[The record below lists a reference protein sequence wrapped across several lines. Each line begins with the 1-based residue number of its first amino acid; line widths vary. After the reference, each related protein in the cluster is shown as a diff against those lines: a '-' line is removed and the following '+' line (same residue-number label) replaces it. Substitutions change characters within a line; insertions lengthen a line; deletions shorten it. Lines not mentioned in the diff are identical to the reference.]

1 MKDLR
6 NNLLW
11 DYLSKFGNTIF
22 SLITTTILAR
32 LLSPADYGLVG
43 ISAAVNGIG
52 GVFFNFGLS
61 SAIIQSE
68 NADKKTLST
77 VFYLNQSIA
86 IFLWILIATL
96 SNTIENFYKINQL
109 SNVLLVTSL
118 VFVING
124 ALMVPNAMLAK
135 EMKFKS
141 ISIISLI
148 SNFLSGAIGITMAL
162 NQFGVWSLVVQQ
174 LCNSSIILIG
184 SILVTKWIPSLMFS
198 INAIKPMLRFGIF
211 MFLSGLLDSIYT
223 RIDIFLIGKLFS
235 PATLGQY
242 TRAQG
247 LEAQVRIL
255 SANSLLGVLFPTF
268 TKIKHEKEQLTQL
281 YYKFFELVSFSF
293 CLIGSIFF
301 LSSNKLFLLLFGNQW
316 GESSQYFQLL
326 IIVGFAYPLS
336 SLTLSIIE
344 ARGNSKNFLKVEIVK
359 KIIFLPTYFVAF
371 YFGIIYYLYAYII
384 ACIIGTFANVFYLKF
399 EIPITLKNTFFKL
412 FKYFFSSAIIITL
425 IYLIKYY
432 NNYSNSILNV
442 FLEVSFFVTFYLVY
456 HFFTN
461 SKGLKY

>member
-68 NADKKTLST
+68 NTDKKTLST
-77 VFYLNQSIA
+77 VFYFNQSIA

-198 INAIKPMLRFGIF
+198 INAIKPMLRF
-211 MFLSGLLDSIYT
+211 
-223 RIDIFLIGKLFS
+223 
-235 PATLGQY
+235 
-242 TRAQG
+242 
-247 LEAQVRIL
+247 
-255 SANSLLGVLFPTF
+255 
-268 TKIKHEKEQLTQL
+268 
-281 YYKFFELVSFSF
+281 
-293 CLIGSIFF
+293 
-301 LSSNKLFLLLFGNQW
+301 
-316 GESSQYFQLL
+316 
-326 IIVGFAYPLS
+326 
-336 SLTLSIIE
+336 
-344 ARGNSKNFLKVEIVK
+344 
-359 KIIFLPTYFVAF
+359 
-371 YFGIIYYLYAYII
+371 
-384 ACIIGTFANVFYLKF
+384 
-399 EIPITLKNTFFKL
+399 
-412 FKYFFSSAIIITL
+412 
-425 IYLIKYY
+425 
-432 NNYSNSILNV
+432 
-442 FLEVSFFVTFYLVY
+442 
-456 HFFTN
+456 
-461 SKGLKY
+461 